1 MLDRGYCVN
10 HSHQD
15 GRSRDEDG
23 MVFGSG
29 LIARAFE
36 PYAQALSDASIYA
49 AGVSN
54 SSCQDARE
62 FERERQRLGAALA
75 SVPASSL
82 FLYFSTCSVDDPAAR
97 ESAYVRHKLAME
109 ALVRQRERY
118 LVIRLP
124 QVAGSTPNPHT
135 LLNHLYAR
143 IARSER
149 FAIWRGA
156 TRNIIDVDDAA
167 RIVTDLVVAENASG
181 EIINVANSRSY
192 GILEIVGTMERVVGC
207 KAIFDIID
215 RGGGCAIEIDRI
227 LPALHRCGIAFPDDY
242 LHRVISKYYGR
253 HNDSFA
259 T

>member
-1 MLDRGYCVN
+1 MIIGT
-10 HSHQD
+10 
-15 GRSRDEDG
+15 
-23 MVFGSG
+23 G
-29 LIARAFE
+29 LIARAFA
-36 PYAQALSDASIYA
+36 PYLQALPGACIYA

-54 SSCQDARE
+54 SSCEDARE

-75 SVPASSL
+75 SVHASSL

-97 ESAYVRHKLAME
+97 EGAYARHKLTME
-109 ALVRQRERY
+109 AQVRQRGRH

-124 QVAGSTPNPHT
+124 QLAGSTPNPHT

-156 TRNIIDVDDAA
+156 TRNIIDVEDAA
-167 RIVTDLVVAENASG
+167 RIVTDLVVTEKASG
-181 EIINVANSRSY
+181 ETINVANSRSY
-192 GILEIVGTMERVVGC
+192 GIFDVVRVMEDTLGY

-215 RGGGCAIEIDRI
+215 RGGGYTIGVDRI
-227 LPALHRCGIAFPDDY
+227 QPALRRCEMAFPDDY
-242 LHRVISKYYGR
+242 LHRVIRKYYGR
-253 HNDSFA
+253 HNDKIA